1 MSIQSSIDKVVNTA
15 LQAKIAKTATNYVD
29 LETERIKKENIHE
42 AKAQHAYKQYREAEE
57 GRALEGGVDINNP
70 RFQRM
75 MDKFSE
81 ESERERVATNANI
94 KANPEKKD
102 ELEAAGQKRK
112 AMKRAEL
119 SKNIDTWIERAKQR
133 MQRMD
138 KNTEIMNETNK
149 RTSKRNDALKKQME
163 AVGTR
168 LKDLMGG
175 NDGNK

>member
-112 AMKRAEL
+112 RGLGYAQLRLRKKR
-119 SKNIDTWIERAKQR
+119 SFVVSGFQR
-133 MQRMD
+133 RIFIR
-138 KNTEIMNETNK
+138 KIP
-149 RTSKRNDALKKQME
+149 R
-163 AVGTR
+163 GR
-168 LKDLMGG
+168 LARRRGG
-175 NDGNK
+175 FHVVSRLR